1 MKPYGCYVTCYAGS
15 MKWASA
21 KQRRTHARRTRCRNE
36 ARFNSRRTAARR
48 GRTITRRSGASV
60 PPEGQ
65 KRRDKTVSTL
75 QEVLGSRFGDELAR
89 GHALSIEEAVA
100 MALNENAAYPL
111 RRRTTPMLT
120 LTLCWQGSN
129 KPMRQ
134 LVMPDR
140 ADFDHS
146 ERVNSD
152 ASNNLRR
159 LLHVNSPH

>member
-21 KQRRTHARRTRCRNE
+21 NSVALTLEGLAAAMRLDS
-36 ARFNSRRTAARR
+36 NSRRTAARR

-134 LVMPDR
+134 LVMPDQL
-140 ADFDHS
+140 FQTSGESILTHQQS
-146 ERVNSD
+146 
-152 ASNNLRR
+152 RR